1 MASEVDIC
9 NLALAHLGDSAT
21 VASINPPEGSA
32 QAEMCQRFYPIA
44 RDSLLEMHNWG
55 FATRRKPLAQLNNT
69 SKQWKYAY
77 IIPGDMQTALSV
89 IPPDA
94 EDDYSTSFYP
104 SDSPVWGQNFLPA
117 VAAGQYVPQPYTIET
132 DTSGNLVILTNL
144 EKAVL
149 RYQARVTD
157 TTKFSALF
165 TVTLSWHLAGMLAG
179 PVIKGD
185 AGQAEAKRCGQMMA
199 AYLLQAS
206 ANDSNQR
213 KINVEHIVPWTSG
226 R

>member
-1 MASEVDIC
+1 
-9 NLALAHLGDSAT
+9 
-21 VASINPPEGSA
+21 
-32 QAEMCQRFYPIA
+32 
-44 RDSLLEMHNWG
+44 MHNWG
-55 FATRRKPLAQLNNT
+55 FATRRKALAQLNNT
-69 SKQWKYAY
+69 SKQWRYAY
-77 IIPGDMQTALSV
+77 IIPGEMQTALSV

-104 SDSPVWGQNFLPA
+104 SDNPVWGQNSSPA

-165 TVTLSWHLAGMLAG
+165 TITLSWHLAGMLAG

-213 KINVEHIVPWTSG
+213 KINVEHIVPWTAG